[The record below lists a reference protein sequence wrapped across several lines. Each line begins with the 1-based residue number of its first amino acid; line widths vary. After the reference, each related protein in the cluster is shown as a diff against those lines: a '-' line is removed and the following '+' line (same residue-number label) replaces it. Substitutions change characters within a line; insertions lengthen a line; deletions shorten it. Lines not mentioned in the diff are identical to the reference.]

1 MEFEFD
7 PEKSVA
13 NRAKHGIDFVEA
25 QELWGDPKHLIVPA
39 RSTTEARY
47 ALIGEYDDKVWV
59 CIFTLRAENLRII
72 SARRARNEEKE
83 GFYHR

>member
-13 NRAKHGIDFVEA
+13 NRAKHGIDFVET
-25 QELWGDPKHLIVPA
+25 QELWGDPRHVIVPA
-39 RSTTEARY
+39 RSETEVRY
-47 ALIGEYDDKVWV
+47 ALIGNYNKKVWV
-59 CIFTLRAENLRII
+59 CIFTTRGENLRII

-83 GFYHR
+83 GYYHR